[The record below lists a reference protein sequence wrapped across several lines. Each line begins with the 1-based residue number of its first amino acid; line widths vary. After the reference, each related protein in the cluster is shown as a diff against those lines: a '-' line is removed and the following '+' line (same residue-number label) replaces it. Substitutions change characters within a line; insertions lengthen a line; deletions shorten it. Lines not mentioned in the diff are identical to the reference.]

1 MSIILSSSTIHKSCR
16 IPTARFGLSA
26 LLRQVNRRLATR
38 LVAVDKAELAAMAS
52 SSWGVEAL
60 MSRKQFNTLI
70 LFEIE

>member
-1 MSIILSSSTIHKSCR
+1 LN
-16 IPTARFGLSA
+16 A
-26 LLRQVNRRLATR
+26 LLKQVNRRLATR